1 MATFLIRTEVL
12 EKEGPGILVQIEPE
26 YLAQM

>member
-12 EKEGPGILVQIEPE
+12 DEQGFDKLTQIEPE
-26 YLAQM
+26 YMAQM